1 MSNLLEESSLD
12 DDQRRILHR
21 TARLLGYKIR
31 RGYARELGKN
41 LTPAEKRLWQE
52 LQLQQTGGKGWRRQ
66 HIIDR
71 FIVDFVHLGAKI
83 VVEADGG
90 YHLDPEQKVLDDDRD
105 EALQEFGWKVL
116 RYTNEDILANA
127 PAIAKSLAELILKRS

>member
-1 MSNLLEESSLD
+1 MSDKENSPLA
-12 DDQRRILHR
+12 DDQRQILHR
-21 TARLLGYKIR
+21 TAQLVGYKIR
-31 RGYARELGKN
+31 RGYARELRKN

-71 FIVDFVHLGAKI
+71 FIVDFVHLGSKI

-90 YHLDPEQKVLDDDRD
+90 YHLNPEQKILDENRD
-105 EALQEFGWKVL
+105 EALQEDGWKVL
-116 RYTNEDILANA
+116 RYTNEDILTNA
-127 PAIAKSLAELILKRS
+127 PAIAISLATLVATRI